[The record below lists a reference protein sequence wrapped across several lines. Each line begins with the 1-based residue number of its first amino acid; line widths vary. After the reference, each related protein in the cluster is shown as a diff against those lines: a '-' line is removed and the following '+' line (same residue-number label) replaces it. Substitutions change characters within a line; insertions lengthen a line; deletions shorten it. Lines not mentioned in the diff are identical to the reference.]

1 MLLNLFHYQKKII
14 STPPQ
19 MNQMRTENDQPK
31 HRKQCV
37 KGEHFTWVMD
47 LSLLLVFKIFIVVV
61 FVFVFDVFDDLL
73 MINHFIIV

>member
-61 FVFVFDVFDDLL
+61 FVFDVFDDA
-73 MINHFIIV
+73 VDD

>member
-1 MLLNLFHYQKKII
+1 MLLNLFHYKKKII
-14 STPPQ
+14 STSPQ

-61 FVFVFDVFDDLL
+61 FVFVFDVFDDA
-73 MINHFIIV
+73 VDD